1 MWLQRKNW
9 KKYNIYVYI
18 CTIFKNGKEELTLG
32 YVVQKSFHHLTLCP
46 NGTRSLN
53 RWASRAPGCFNI
65 VLCSD
70 GGDSVKLNQVLSF
83 PLAFLLISK
92 MSCPL
97 QQYSLFP
104 CSKAVFFF
112 WAMPPFI
119 CRIKENKICKL
130 LTLEVYMRET
140 QSLTPEPWNGC
151 QSPASAA
158 KKGPANAVR
167 FAPSATALSDSYGPV
182 HIHWKLASG
191 NDIQF
196 DNIRCLGFL
205 AQVRCS
211 ELIALWAEFQLWS
224 VPWDI
229 GCVWLRKKGK
239 EWKLIS
245 RKVSDEQHLSLKGK
259 MGIISLSV

>member
-1 MWLQRKNW
+1 MEKNNWLWIKWCIR
-9 KKYNIYVYI
+9 VYTGS
-18 CTIFKNGKEELTLG
+18 C
-32 YVVQKSFHHLTLCP
+32 Y
-46 NGTRSLN
+46 GTMN
-53 RWASRAPGCFNI
+53 RQASRAPGALTWSWALMEARVSCWPGPFFSSGI
-65 VLCSD
+65 SPHFQDAFPLTTELPISLLQRDIAD
-70 GGDSVKLNQVLSF
+70 GGGAMSPSICGIKGNKSCKI
-83 PLAFLLISK
+83 LI
-92 MSCPL
+92 
-97 QQYSLFP
+97 
-104 CSKAVFFF
+104 
-112 WAMPPFI
+112 
-119 CRIKENKICKL
+119 
-130 LTLEVYMRET
+130 LEVYIREV
-140 QSLTPEPWNGC
+140 QSLSSEPWNGC
-151 QSPASAA
+151 QRPASAI
-158 KKGPANAVR
+158 KKGPPNAVR
-167 FAPSATALSDSYGPV
+167 FAPSAMALSDSYGPV

-229 GCVWLRKKGK
+229 SCVWLRKKGK

>member
-1 MWLQRKNW
+1 MMLWHNEQAS
-9 KKYNIYVYI
+9 I
-18 CTIFKNGKEELTLG
+18 
-32 YVVQKSFHHLTLCP
+32 Q
-46 NGTRSLN
+46 GT
-53 RWASRAPGCFNI
+53 WCFDVI
-65 VLCSD
+65 LSSD
-70 GGDSVKLNQVLSF
+70 GGKSVVLTRSFLFLWHFPSF
-83 PLAFLLISK
+83 PGCLPPHSSTPNFLAPKGHCGGGAMSPSICGIKGNKSCKILI
-92 MSCPL
+92 
-97 QQYSLFP
+97 
-104 CSKAVFFF
+104 
-112 WAMPPFI
+112 
-119 CRIKENKICKL
+119 
-130 LTLEVYMRET
+130 LEVYIREV
-140 QSLTPEPWNGC
+140 QSLSSEPWNGC
-151 QSPASAA
+151 QRPASAI
-158 KKGPANAVR
+158 KKGPPNAVR
-167 FAPSATALSDSYGPV
+167 FAPSAMALSDSYGPV

-229 GCVWLRKKGK
+229 SCVWLRKKGK

>member
-1 MWLQRKNW
+1 M
-9 KKYNIYVYI
+9 
-18 CTIFKNGKEELTLG
+18 
-32 YVVQKSFHHLTLCP
+32 QKSLRQLPLWHS
-46 NGTRSLN
+46 NAGGLN
-53 RWASRAPGCFNI
+53 WCASGAPGCFDVI
-65 VLCSD
+65 LSSD
-70 GGDSVKLNQVLSF
+70 GGENVVSTRSF
-83 PLAFLLISK
+83 LFLWHFPSLLGCLPPS
-92 MSCPL
+92 
-97 QQYSLFP
+97 QQYSRFP
-104 CSKAVFFF
+104 CSKGTGFFF
-112 WAMPPFI
+112 RAMSPSI
-119 CRIKENKICKL
+119 CGMKGNKGCKIL
-130 LTLEVYMRET
+130 ILEVYMREIP
-140 QSLTPEPWNGC
+140 SLSSEPWKGC
-151 QSPASAA
+151 QRPASAV
-158 KKGPANAVR
+158 KRGPANAVR

>member
-1 MWLQRKNW
+1 MSKSWDQ
-9 KKYNIYVYI
+9 
-18 CTIFKNGKEELTLG
+18 LTLW
-32 YVVQKSFHHLTLCP
+32 
-46 NGTRSLN
+46 RSDAGALH
-53 RWASRAPGCFNI
+53 RCESRAPGCFNVI
-65 VLCSD
+65 LSSGGGKSVVLTRSF
-70 GGDSVKLNQVLSF
+70 LFLWRFPSF
-83 PLAFLLISK
+83 PGCLPPS
-92 MSCPL
+92 
-97 QQYSLFP
+97 QQYSRFS
-104 CSKAVFFF
+104 CSKGTFFF
-112 WAMPPFI
+112 WAMSPSI
-119 CRIKENKICKL
+119 CGIKGNKSCKIL
-130 LTLEVYMRET
+130 IPEVYMRES
-140 QSLTPEPWNGC
+140 QSLSCEPWNGC
-151 QSPASAA
+151 QRPASAV

-167 FAPSATALSDSYGPV
+167 FGPSATALSDSYGPV

-211 ELIALWAEFQLWS
+211 ELIVLWAEFQLWS

>member
-1 MWLQRKNW
+1 MDVRVSCW
-9 KKYNIYVYI
+9 
-18 CTIFKNGKEELTLG
+18 TGPF
-32 YVVQKSFHHLTLCP
+32 FFFF
-46 NGTRSLN
+46 
-53 RWASRAPGCFNI
+53 CFF
-65 VLCSD
+65 
-70 GGDSVKLNQVLSF
+70 F
-83 PLAFLLISK
+83 PLAFPLIFPFQSLL
-92 MSCPL
+92 
-97 QQYSLFP
+97 
-104 CSKAVFFF
+104 CSTKWTFFF
-112 WAMPPFI
+112 WAMSHFI
-119 CRIKENKICKL
+119 CGIKENKSCKIL
-130 LTLEVYMRET
+130 ILEVYMRKM
-140 QSLTPEPWNGC
+140 QSLPSEPWNCC
-151 QSPASAA
+151 QRAASAV
-158 KKGPANAVR
+158 KQGPANAVR
-167 FAPSATALSDSYGPV
+167 FAPSATALSDRYGPV

>member
-1 MWLQRKNW
+1 MVTTTTLKKRPSNW
-9 KKYNIYVYI
+9 YSGLGLGGVWEFLLAYI
-18 CTIFKNGKEELTLG
+18 WHINKETLHMFKALG
-32 YVVQKSFHHLTLCP
+32 YTILNSIAGEHH
-46 NGTRSLN
+46 
-53 RWASRAPGCFNI
+53 
-65 VLCSD
+65 VD
-70 GGDSVKLNQVLSF
+70 QVLSF
-83 PLAFLLISK
+83 PVVVFALFFSLSVVLLIQSSSPK
-92 MSCPL
+92 NHFFLAMSP
-97 QQYSLFP
+97 SL
-104 CSKAVFFF
+104 CE
-112 WAMPPFI
+112 
-119 CRIKENKICKL
+119 IKENKNCEIL
-130 LTLEVYMRET
+130 ILEVYMRKI
-140 QSLTPEPWNGC
+140 QSLSSEPWNC
-151 QSPASAA
+151 WQRAASAV

-167 FAPSATALSDSYGPV
+167 FAPSATALSDRYGPV

-229 GCVWLRKKGK
+229 SCVWLRKKEK

>member
-1 MWLQRKNW
+1 MLCLIRSFLFLWHLPSFPRCLSPQSSTPYFLLQR
-9 KKYNIYVYI
+9 NI
-18 CTIFKNGKEELTLG
+18 
-32 YVVQKSFHHLTLCP
+32 
-46 NGTRSLN
+46 
-53 RWASRAPGCFNI
+53 
-65 VLCSD
+65 
-70 GGDSVKLNQVLSF
+70 
-83 PLAFLLISK
+83 
-92 MSCPL
+92 
-97 QQYSLFP
+97 
-104 CSKAVFFF
+104 FF
-112 WAMPPFI
+112 WAMSPFI
-119 CRIKENKICKL
+119 CGIKGNKSCKIL
-130 LTLEVYMRET
+130 ILEVYMREI
-140 QSLTPEPWNGC
+140 QSLSSEPRNGC

-167 FAPSATALSDSYGPV
+167 FAPSAKALSDSYGPV

>member
-1 MWLQRKNW
+1 MAQQDWGLEQVCIQITRLLWRDPELQWSWVSCWPAPFFSSGISPHFRDDSA
-9 KKYNIYVYI
+9 
-18 CTIFKNGKEELTLG
+18 LTA
-32 YVVQKSFHHLTLCP
+32 V
-46 NGTRSLN
+46 
-53 RWASRAPGCFNI
+53 
-65 VLCSD
+65 
-70 GGDSVKLNQVLSF
+70 
-83 PLAFLLISK
+83 LLIS
-92 MSCPL
+92 
-97 QQYSLFP
+97 LFLRNI
-104 CSKAVFFF
+104 FF
-112 WAMPPFI
+112 WAMSPSI
-119 CRIKENKICKL
+119 CGIKGNKSCKIL
-130 LTLEVYMRET
+130 ILEVYMREI
-140 QSLTPEPWNGC
+140 QSLSSEPWNGC
-151 QSPASAA
+151 QRPASAVMR
-158 KKGPANAVR
+158 GPANAVR
-167 FAPSATALSDSYGPV
+167 FALPAAALSDSYGPV

>member
-1 MWLQRKNW
+1 M
-9 KKYNIYVYI
+9 
-18 CTIFKNGKEELTLG
+18 
-32 YVVQKSFHHLTLCP
+32 
-46 NGTRSLN
+46 
-53 RWASRAPGCFNI
+53 
-65 VLCSD
+65 
-70 GGDSVKLNQVLSF
+70 
-83 PLAFLLISK
+83 LLIHSSSPK
-92 MSCPL
+92 KHFFLVMSP
-97 QQYSLFP
+97 SL
-104 CSKAVFFF
+104 
-112 WAMPPFI
+112 
-119 CRIKENKICKL
+119 REIKENKNCEIL
-130 LTLEVYMRET
+130 ILEAYIRKI
-140 QSLTPEPWNGC
+140 QSLSSEFWNCC
-151 QSPASAA
+151 QRAASAV

-167 FAPSATALSDSYGPV
+167 FAPSATVLSDRYGPV
-182 HIHWKLASG
+182 HIHWKPASSG

-229 GCVWLRKKGK
+229 GCVWLRKKEK

>member
-1 MWLQRKNW
+1 MEKRNWLWGKWCRRVYTSTHHARLVPGPWTGEHPGHQDGLASSSALMEVTVLFWTRSFLFLW
-9 KKYNIYVYI
+9 KGNFPSFPR
-18 CTIFKNGKEELTLG
+18 CL
-32 YVVQKSFHHLTLCP
+32 SFHSSIP
-46 NGTRSLN
+46 Y
-53 RWASRAPGCFNI
+53 
-65 VLCSD
+65 
-70 GGDSVKLNQVLSF
+70 
-83 PLAFLLISK
+83 FLVPK
-92 MSCPL
+92 EH
-97 QQYSLFP
+97 
-104 CSKAVFFF
+104 FF
-112 WAMPPFI
+112 WAMSPFI
-119 CRIKENKICKL
+119 CGIKGNKSCKL
-130 LTLEVYMRET
+130 LILEVYMREI
-140 QSLTPEPWNGC
+140 QSLSSELWRGC

>member
-1 MWLQRKNW
+1 
-9 KKYNIYVYI
+9 
-18 CTIFKNGKEELTLG
+18 
-32 YVVQKSFHHLTLCP
+32 
-46 NGTRSLN
+46 
-53 RWASRAPGCFNI
+53 
-65 VLCSD
+65 
-70 GGDSVKLNQVLSF
+70 
-83 PLAFLLISK
+83 
-92 MSCPL
+92 MS
-97 QQYSLFP
+97 
-104 CSKAVFFF
+104 
-112 WAMPPFI
+112 PFI
-119 CRIKENKICKL
+119 CGIKGYKSCKILILEFYLKL
-130 LTLEVYMRET
+130 IE
-140 QSLTPEPWNGC
+140 SLSSEPWNGC
-151 QSPASAA
+151 QRPASAV
-158 KKGPANAVR
+158 KKYSANAVK
-167 FAPSATALSDSYGPV
+167 FAPSATALSDNYGPV

-196 DNIRCLGFL
+196 DNIRCLGIL